1 VREIKEVNVPS
12 VPALFRIRIIVPALF
27 VPALF
32 PSVPALFPSVPALF
46 PHYCPTLHLRT
57 LQSRRKGGPAR
68 QGAQDSC
75 LAQEERTSRHFH
87 FALVLLVESRAC
99 GEFTL
104 RAGY

>member
-1 VREIKEVNVPS
+1 MREIKEVNVPS

-27 VPALF
+27 
-32 PSVPALFPSVPALF
+32 VPALFPSVPALF